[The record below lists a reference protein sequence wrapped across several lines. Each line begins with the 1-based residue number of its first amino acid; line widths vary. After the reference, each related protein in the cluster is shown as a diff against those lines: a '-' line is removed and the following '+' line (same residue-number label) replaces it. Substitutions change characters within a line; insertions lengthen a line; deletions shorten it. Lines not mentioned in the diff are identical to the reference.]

1 MRAYVRECHTCQK
14 NKYKN
19 VLTPSLLQP
28 LPIPRAPFVDIS
40 MDFIEGLLNSKEK
53 NVVLVVVDRFS
64 KYAHFIALY
73 ICHSSRCFH
82 EQQLQT
88 TRLTCLYSQ

>member
-14 NKYKN
+14 NKNEN

-28 LPIPRAPFVDIS
+28 LPIPRAPFVDINI
-40 MDFIEGLLNSKEK
+40 DFIEGLLNSQAKV
-53 NVVLVVVDRFS
+53 VVLVVVDRFN
-64 KYAHFIALY
+64 KYAHFITL
-73 ICHSSRCFH
+73 FH
-82 EQQLQT
+82 PYTFKT